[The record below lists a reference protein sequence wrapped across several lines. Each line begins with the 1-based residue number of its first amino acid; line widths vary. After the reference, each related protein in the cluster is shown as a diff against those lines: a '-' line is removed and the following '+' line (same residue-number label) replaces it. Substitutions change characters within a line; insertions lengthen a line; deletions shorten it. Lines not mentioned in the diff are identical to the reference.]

1 MSSRTTGRLLGRL
14 LGRSLVGGLCVA
26 ASLPP
31 WGWWPLAIVGIALFF
46 RVSDVALS
54 RRHAFLA
61 GAVFTVGWLTPAM
74 AWMWFLSAPGYVI
87 AVLIFAVLHG
97 VAEAVVWRTEKRHVL
112 QPLAHVLVEALRFS
126 WPFGGAPLASLGISQ
141 SVSPLG
147 SLARVGGVVLVSW
160 VVWQLGTALAA
171 SRRTFVGLAGAAAL
185 LLLVAPTPGDDDA
198 PVRARV
204 AFVQG
209 GGPQGTRAVN
219 SDARDVHLRHLAA
232 TRTLSP
238 DDRIDVVVW
247 PENVVD
253 VATFAT
259 SRELAEI
266 AAEAE
271 RLDAPI
277 LVGVTEDAGRENF
290 TNAQVVVTPDGG
302 IVDRYDKVRRVPF
315 GEYMPLRGVLDALG
329 APVHLVPRDAVAG
342 TTPAVLRVPLD
353 RPTISGDDVGSIT
366 VATAISWEVF
376 FGGRVNEG
384 VEEGADIVV
393 NPTNGSSY
401 RGTILQSQQIASSRL
416 RAIES
421 GRNVIQVAPTGFSA
435 FVSPDGAVSA
445 RTGVSES
452 AARYEDV
459 ALRSGRTW
467 YSHLGDAPFIALGAS
482 VFAVLF
488 WRHRPRARQK
498 N

>member
-1 MSSRTTGRLLGRL
+1 MSSRTTGRLLARL
-14 LGRSLVGGLCVA
+14 LGRSLVAGLCVA

-31 WGWWPLAIVGIALFF
+31 WGWWPLAVVGIALFF
-46 RVSDVALS
+46 RVSSIALS
-54 RRHAFLA
+54 RGHAFLA
-61 GAVFTVGWLTPAM
+61 GAVFTIGWLTPAM
-74 AWMWFLSAPGYVI
+74 AWMWFLSAPGYVV

-97 VAEAVVWRTEKRHVL
+97 AAEAAVWRTTNRHAL

-147 SLARVGGVVLVSW
+147 SLARIGGVVLVSW
-160 VVWQLGTALAA
+160 VVWQLGTALAE
-171 SRRTFVGLAGAAAL
+171 SRRLFVGLVAATAIAL
-185 LLLVAPTPGDDDA
+185 VVAPTPGDGDS
-198 PVRARV
+198 PVRVRV

-219 SDARDVHLRHLAA
+219 SDAREVHLRHVAA

-253 VATFAT
+253 VATFAG
-259 SRELAEI
+259 SPELAEI
-266 AAEAE
+266 AAEAK
-271 RLDAPI
+271 RLGAPV

-290 TNAQVVVTPDGG
+290 TNAQVVVTPDGA

-353 RPTISGDDVGSIT
+353 KPTISGDDIGEIT
-366 VATAISWEVF
+366 FATAISWEVF

-384 VEEGADIVV
+384 VEKGADIVV

-421 GRNVIQVAPTGFSA
+421 GRNVVQVAPTGFSA
-435 FVSPDGAVSA
+435 FVSPDGSVSA

-452 AARYEDV
+452 AARFDDV
-459 ALRSGRTW
+459 TLRSGRTW
-467 YSHLGDAPFIALGAS
+467 YSHLGDAPFIVAAALA
-482 VFAVLF
+482 FAVSM
-488 WRHRPRARQK
+488 WRHRPRRTSAD
-498 N
+498 

>member
-1 MSSRTTGRLLGRL
+1 MSTRTTGRL

-46 RVSDVALS
+46 RVSSIALS
-54 RRHAFLA
+54 RRHAFFA

-97 VAEAVVWRTEKRHVL
+97 AAEAVVWRTERRRFL

-141 SVSPLG
+141 SVSPIG

-160 VVWQLGTALAA
+160 VVWQLGTALAE
-171 SRRTFVGLAGAAAL
+171 SRRVFVGLTAAVAITL
-185 LLLVAPTPGDDDA
+185 VVAPTPGDDDA
-198 PVRARV
+198 PVKARV

-219 SDARDVHLRHLAA
+219 SDAREVHLRHIAA
-232 TRTLSP
+232 TKTLSP
-238 DDRIDVVVW
+238 DDRIDIVVW

-253 VATFAT
+253 VATFAE
-259 SRELAEI
+259 SRELEEI
-266 AAEAE
+266 ATEAQ

-277 LVGVTEDAGRENF
+277 LVGVTEDAGRKNF
-290 TNAQVVVTPDGG
+290 TNAQVVVTPDGD

-315 GEYMPLRGVLDALG
+315 GEYMPLRGALDALG

-353 RPTISGDDVGSIT
+353 RPTISGDDVGEVS

-384 VEEGADIVV
+384 IEQGADIVV

-435 FVSPDGAVSA
+435 FVAPDGSVSA

-452 AARYEDV
+452 AARFDDV
-459 ALRSGRTW
+459 TLRTGRTW
-467 YSHLGDAPFIALGAS
+467 YSHLGDAPFIVAGALA
-482 VFAVLF
+482 FAVLL
-488 WRHRPRARQK
+488 WRERRRT
-498 N
+498 

>member
-1 MSSRTTGRLLGRL
+1 MSSRTTGRL

-31 WGWWPLAIVGIALFF
+31 WGWWPLAVVGIAVFF
-46 RVSDVALS
+46 RVSSIALS
-54 RRHAFLA
+54 RRDAFLS
-61 GAVFTVGWLTPAM
+61 GAFFTVGWLTPAL

-87 AVLIFAVLHG
+87 AVLMFAVLHG
-97 VAEAVVWRTEKRHVL
+97 AAEAAVWRNGKRHVL

-126 WPFGGAPLASLGISQ
+126 WPFGGVPLASLGISQ

-147 SLARVGGVVLVSW
+147 SLARVGGVILVSW
-160 VVWQLGTALAA
+160 VVWQLGTALAE
-171 SRRTFVGLAGAAAL
+171 SRRLFVGLVAAVAVVL
-185 LLLVAPTPGDDDA
+185 VVAPTPGDDDA
-198 PVRARV
+198 PVQVRV

-219 SDARDVHLRHLAA
+219 SDAREVHLRHVAA

-238 DDRIDVVVW
+238 DDRIDLVVW

-253 VATFAT
+253 VATFAG

-266 AAEAE
+266 GAEAR

-277 LVGVTEDAGRENF
+277 LVGVTEDAGPDNF
-290 TNAQVVVTPDGG
+290 TNAQVVVTPDGAV
-302 IVDRYDKVRRVPF
+302 VDRYDKVRRVPF
-315 GEYMPLRGVLDALG
+315 GEYMPLRGMLDALG

-342 TTPAVLRVPLD
+342 TTPAVLRVPFD
-353 RPTISGDDVGSIT
+353 KPTISGDDIDGVT

-384 VEEGADIVV
+384 VERGADIVV

-435 FVSPDGAVSA
+435 FVSPDGSVSA
-445 RTGVSES
+445 RTGVSEA
-452 AARYEDV
+452 AARFSDV
-459 ALRSGRTW
+459 TLREGRTW
-467 YSHLGDAPFIALGAS
+467 YSRLGDAPFIVVG
-482 VFAVLF
+482 VLSF
-488 WRHRPRARQK
+488 LVLLRRHRPRAAAK
-498 N
+498 P